1 MNIVDFQKS
10 CSEDDGVIR
19 GASDSLK
26 YLIDTLQ
33 YSILCG
39 CLQIFLEFIQNALH
53 DLFNPGF

>member
-10 CSEDDGVIR
+10 CSKNGGVTR

-26 YLIDTLQ
+26 YSIDNLQ

-39 CLQIFLEFIQNALH
+39 CLPIFLESIQNTLH